1 MTRTAPAIGSAGDA
15 ARPTVVPILA
25 NPYSGRGANRKRVD
39 ALVAAL
45 RAEGLEARLVWDRRE
60 RARLLA
66 DEELTAWCRCVVAAG
81 GDGSV
86 ADVINDMSPQAGD
99 MSADAKAGPDT
110 GRATPDLPLAT
121 LPMGTENLFARQL
134 GFDRDPQRIAA
145 AIARGQTRCID
156 VGLAHAAAGHTR
168 LFTLMA
174 SAGFDADV
182 VHRLDQ
188 WRRVGLPTG
197 EEQVRRVH
205 RLSYAP
211 KIMSALRHYDYP
223 EVRLEADGRLV
234 TGAHAFIFNI
244 PQYGGNLGI
253 GRHADETDAHLDW
266 IVFQKPGLVNLTHYA
281 LSVLRMRHLGRPD
294 VPHGKAR
301 KITLHADTPVPL
313 QADGDPVGFTPATVE
328 VRPRAV
334 RVIVV

>member
-1 MTRTAPAIGSAGDA
+1 MTRTAPAINSAKDA
-15 ARPTVVPILA
+15 PPTVVPILA
-25 NPYSGRGANRKRVD
+25 NPYSGRGANRRRVD

-45 RAEGLEARLVWDRRE
+45 RAEGLEAKLVWDRHQ
-60 RARLLA
+60 RAELLA
-66 DEELTAWCRCVVAAG
+66 DDDLPAWCRCVVAAG

-86 ADVINDMSPQAGD
+86 ADVLNDMTPR
-99 MSADAKAGPDT
+99 DAPDPSL
-110 GRATPDLPLAT
+110 PDIPFAT

-134 GFDRDPQRIAA
+134 GFERDPARIAA
-145 AIARGQTRCID
+145 AIARGQTRRID
-156 VGLAHAAAGHTR
+156 LGVAASAAGHTR

-188 WRRVGLPTG
+188 WRRVGPPTG
-197 EEQVRRVH
+197 QQQVRRVH

-223 EVRLEADGRLV
+223 ELTLEADGQAV

-253 GRHADETDAHLDW
+253 GRHADETDARLDW

-294 VPHGKAR
+294 VPHGKATT
-301 KITLHADTPVPL
+301 ITLRAQTPVPL
-313 QADGDPVGFTPATVE
+313 QADGDPVGFTPATVH